1 MVDFEDEN
9 GTDGADVHKQ
19 KITLKFDPEDIVFW
33 FGQLEDEMTWAG
45 AKSQWTKRQIL
56 NQNLPPE
63 VRAEVKTELR
73 KTQTQAG
80 VTAYKTIKVKLI
92 KIFGPKQGEAYMKAA
107 KLVNTGKPSQL
118 AKKLVDLLCNCS
130 PPLANNCCMAKVIAG
145 MWKLQMPE
153 QVRTAVANKELTA
166 ENFEEYMDIADAVHN
181 TLTASQA
188 TVAEARLLQQGDPQL
203 AAYQQKGKG
212 KGNKNNQQGGGA
224 AKGASGTNNATSSTK
239 TNRGKRADDNPPEG
253 CCPQHWRRGR
263 KAWYCM
269 DLSSCPWKDFITP
282 RPKN

>member
-73 KTQTQAG
+73 KTQTQAR

-92 KIFGPKQGEAYMKAA
+92 KI
-107 KLVNTGKPSQL
+107 L
-118 AKKLVDLLCNCS
+118 AQS
-130 PPLANNCCMAKVIAG
+130 
-145 MWKLQMPE
+145 
-153 QVRTAVANKELTA
+153 KERLT
-166 ENFEEYMDIADAVHN
+166 
-181 TLTASQA
+181 
-188 TVAEARLLQQGDPQL
+188 
-203 AAYQQKGKG
+203 
-212 KGNKNNQQGGGA
+212 
-224 AKGASGTNNATSSTK
+224 
-239 TNRGKRADDNPPEG
+239 
-253 CCPQHWRRGR
+253 
-263 KAWYCM
+263 
-269 DLSSCPWKDFITP
+269 
-282 RPKN
+282 